1 MSFKFLEEPD
11 PALLAKRG
19 EGTRYALIMAG
30 LQLFGERGL
39 EATSTRMLAERAGA
53 NVASIPYYFGNKE
66 GLYKAVVEYIV
77 VRVREH
83 VGALVEETL
92 GAMQTGRLSRREAR
106 RLLHKVL
113 GGFAT
118 MFVESDEPKSWARIV
133 MREQANPTDAFD
145 IFYEGQMK
153 HVQAIATRLLSV
165 CTGLD
170 PEGVEAKL
178 RAHALFGQILNFLVS
193 RESVLRALGVE
204 RFDQNHVELI
214 HKVLAAHIDACLKA
228 PAVEEVSS

>member
-1 MSFKFLEEPD
+1 MSFKSLEEPD

-30 LQLFGERGL
+30 LRLFGERGL
-39 EATSTRMLAERAGA
+39 EATSTRMLAEQAGA

-77 VRVREH
+77 KRVREH
-83 VGALVEETL
+83 VGTLVEDAL
-92 GAMQTGRLSRREAR
+92 GAMQTGRLSRKEAR

-118 MFVESDEPKSWARIV
+118 IFVESDEPKSWSRII
-133 MREQANPTDAFD
+133 MREQANPSEAFD

-153 HVQAIATRLLSV
+153 HVQAVATRLLSV

-170 PEGVEAKL
+170 PDGTEVKL

-193 RESVLRALGVE
+193 RESVLRALEVR
-204 RFDQNHVELI
+204 RFDQSHVELI
-214 HKVLAAHIDACLKA
+214 HKVLAAHVDACLKA
-228 PAVEEVSS
+228 PPVEEVP